1 MSIKVPRFR
10 SPGFVALPDELRS
23 RESVLAFVQT
33 QLRRIASNRATP
45 GNYSFEIES
54 AGAGS
59 APLIIEDGGDEPKT
73 QLLFV
78 WEDYDGSGEV
88 FMRDSTNTNKVKLAT
103 NDDSYFIGGGLGIG
117 IADPTGSLHI
127 GIGAGAGKDP
137 IALADDFVI
146 GSDSDAGISILTPD
160 DETSRINLGSLTDA
174 NHSEWIGGHDL
185 GYTIFG
191 TNVAGH
197 KLYLRSGDGAPALTC
212 DGDQNVGLGTL
223 LPITKLDV
231 HHNPTSVSND
241 TGGGEVVTFGTEDAS
256 NTLAA
261 GKLMYMHSGSGI
273 WKYADADDF
282 ASGSSQLLGI
292 ALGGAVSDGILL
304 RGFFDAHTYLSGA
317 FSPGAPIYVSN
328 GASYIQAHSPSGSA
342 DYVRIVGYC
351 SSTSKV
357 IYFNPSST
365 YIKVS

>member
-1 MSIKVPRFR
+1 MSIKVPRYR
-10 SPGFVALPDELRS
+10 SRGFIALPDELRS
-23 RESVLAFVQT
+23 QESILDFVQKH
-33 QLRRIASNRATP
+33 LRRIASNKATP
-45 GNYSFEIES
+45 GNYSFQIES
-54 AGAGS
+54 CCAGS
-59 APLIIEDGGDEPKT
+59 APLIIEDGGSEPKT

-78 WEDYDGSGEV
+78 WEDYDGSGEL
-88 FMRDSTNTNKVKLAT
+88 FMRNSANTNKVKLAT

-117 IADPTGSLHI
+117 IADPSGSLQVN
-127 GIGAGAGKDP
+127 IGAGAGKAPDP
-137 IALADDFVI
+137 LADDFVI
-146 GSDSDAGISILTPD
+146 GSDNDAGMSILTPD
-160 DETSRINLGSLTDA
+160 DETARIYLGSPTDG

-185 GYTIFG
+185 GYAIFG

-197 KLYLRSGDGAPALTC
+197 KLYLRSGNGVPALTC

-231 HHNPTSVSND
+231 HHNPTSISND

-261 GKLMYMHSGSGI
+261 GRLMYMHSGSGI

-304 RGFFDAHTYLSGA
+304 RGFFDAHTYLSGT

-328 GASYIQAHSPSGSA
+328 GASYIQGHSPSGSSA
-342 DYVRIVGYC
+342 YVRNVGYC
-351 SSTSKV
+351 SSTSKI
-357 IYFNPSST
+357 IYFNPSSAHT
-365 YIKVS
+365 DID